1 MNKGQITQV
10 MGPVVD
16 VLFEGDYL
24 PLIKEA
30 LIVQL
35 NGEPLVMEVAQHMG
49 NRVVRCIR
57 CV

>member
-24 PLIKEA
+24 PPVSYTHLAEA
-30 LIVQL
+30 
-35 NGEPLVMEVAQHMG
+35 GMEQHPKK
-49 NRVVRCIR
+49 
-57 CV
+57 